1 MSPTTRNAPSPRSSE
16 PLSAEAWARAALDV
30 IAGGGVDAIAV
41 ERMARQLGVTKGS
54 FYWHYADRSALVAAA
69 LGLWER
75 RGTLDVIAR
84 LRELADPTERL
95 RALFSECFGDDP
107 DGAVDGALLA
117 RIEDPVVGPVVRRVT
132 QRRLAFVEELYQDL
146 GLGPVRAARQA
157 RIAYSAYVG
166 HTQVRRSLPDD
177 EVLAD
182 PSSAYLRQ
190 VLEALAPPG

>member
-1 MSPTTRNAPSPRSSE
+1 MPVRYRTVVGDATSFTAND
-16 PLSAEAWARAALDV
+16 WARAAV
-30 IAGGGVDAIAV
+30 GAIAEAGVADLTV
-41 ERMARQLGVTKGS
+41 EGLARDLSVTKGS
-54 FYWHYADRSALVAAA
+54 FYWHYADRSALVVAA

-84 LRELADPTERL
+84 LRELADPNERL

-132 QRRLAFVEELYQDL
+132 QRRLAFVEELYQEL

-190 VLEALAPPG
+190 VLETLAPPG